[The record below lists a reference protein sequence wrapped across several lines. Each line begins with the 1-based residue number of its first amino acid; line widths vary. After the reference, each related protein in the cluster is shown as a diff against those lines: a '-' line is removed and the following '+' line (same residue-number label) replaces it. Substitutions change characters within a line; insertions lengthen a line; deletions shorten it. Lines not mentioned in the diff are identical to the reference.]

1 MVEECIYETDNKSLS
16 IILSKNVFKPTGT
29 SRELIKATVNN
40 IEKPGKLLDLGC
52 GSGFVGLAL
61 YLNGKLIPPLY
72 ASDLN
77 EDSVNLLK
85 KNALRNKF
93 QCVAN
98 NGNIFDPWKN
108 EKFDYIVNDISGVSD
123 EIAPISPWFKET
135 SCLAGKDGTK
145 LVISVLEK
153 SPKYLCDKGKIFF
166 PVLSFSNIDKII
178 SFAKSIYNKV
188 ELLSHREWVMPDELK
203 NNKDKLQSL
212 KLSGYINY
220 KEKFGLMIWYSDIYM
235 ACDPIK

>member
-1 MVEECIYETDNKSLS
+1 MVKECIYKTNNKSLS
-16 IILSKNVFKPTGT
+16 IILNEKVFKPTGT